1 MHIVCTKLT
10 LFVQKSQRSLHKV
23 EVACT
28 KLTLFVQ
35 SFEQRKTKI
44 GKLILRW
51 KLLHS
56 NWVFNCKSLLLQL
69 GARCVLWLREDG
81 CESPFQFLLF
91 QNLWCYAWLNSLE
104 FQEATTITH
113 NTVHKLKCQEQE
125 VKYKLWPTINKYTRS
140 KSLFQALKMFCFDKY
155 QQNSKTLSRV
165 WNYFFSD
172 SHLAP

>member
-1 MHIVCTKLT
+1 MYKRVNVLCTKWRLPAQSWHCS
-10 LFVQKSQRSLHKV
+10 FKV
-23 EVACT
+23 LNKERR
-28 KLTLFVQ
+28 KLA
-35 SFEQRKTKI
+35 S
-44 GKLILRW
+44 
-51 KLLHS
+51 
-56 NWVFNCKSLLLQL
+56 
-69 GARCVLWLREDG
+69 LWLREDG

-155 QQNSKTLSRV
+155 QQNSKTLSGV